1 MPAVN
6 YQDFELEI
14 GSDSADGAPRRYFAH
29 VIRSPAGE
37 ASRSPVQFRFSEP
50 KELAKLRSDLES
62 AVLDINGNNVAGLTS
77 RAEKVLRDFGQE
89 VFRSIFVNV
98 KSISNIYAQ
107 SKGKD
112 LRIKLRISSPDL
124 AALPWEYLYEEDEVI
139 SYVSLRLPLVRYLET
154 AGMAGAMGV
163 RGPLRILGMISAPDT
178 EEWPRL
184 EVARERE
191 RINKGIDKLQREGRV
206 VFEWVSGGTGKDLMD
221 KLLEGDWHIFHFIGH
236 GGVEPQSQSGAGG
249 NSFDQSGF
257 IVMVDEDGKPAK
269 KFASDLAI
277 MLGGARNSLRLVVL
291 NCCES
296 ARINVGEKFG
306 NPAIGLML
314 GGWLPA
320 VVAMQFPISDG
331 AAIGM
336 SEGFY
341 KALANN
347 FPVDDAITTARK
359 FIQVKSR
366 VEFGIPVLYMRS
378 ADGKIFDVDN
388 PASSPP
394 GAIAVASQT
403 QEELQQ
409 QREEFMLAAG
419 AAPNAIEE
427 LEQLARR
434 GQNLVAGLKDD
445 AQLAKRVARIYLDLG
460 TLQQR
465 QKQTPKAAA
474 SFAYAIKL
482 DPQNPEYYVRRAN
495 FNALVGFYEVARADI
510 TAAIALKP
518 DAAEYYWIKGI
529 ISGMASGPENKR
541 GFLEQAVEA
550 YGTALRMNPSEP
562 KYLASRANA
571 FFQLGCVA
579 EAIKDIDQA
588 MAMAPDNPDLVA
600 QRTRIQT
607 STD

>member
-1 MPAVN
+1 MTIVE

-14 GSDSADGAPRRYFAH
+14 SSDSADGAPRRYFAH

-50 KELAKLRSDLES
+50 KELARLRADLES
-62 AVLDINGNNVAGLTS
+62 AVLDINGSKVSGLTS

-89 VFRSIFVNV
+89 IFRSIFVNI

-154 AGMAGAMGV
+154 AGSARAMGV

-178 EEWPRL
+178 DEWPRL
-184 EVARERE
+184 AVAKERE

-236 GGVEPQSQSGAGG
+236 GGVEPQSQEGPDGS
-249 NSFDQSGF
+249 SFDQSGF
-257 IVMVDEDGKPAK
+257 IVMVDENGKPAK
-269 KFASDLAI
+269 KFASDLAM
-277 MLGGARNSLRLVVL
+277 MLAGARKSLRLVVL

-296 ARINVGEKFG
+296 AKINVGERFG
-306 NPAIGLML
+306 NPAMGLML

-347 FPVDDAITTARK
+347 SPVDDAITTARK
-359 FIQVKSR
+359 FIQVQSR

-378 ADGKIFDVDN
+378 ADGKIFEVDN
-388 PASSPP
+388 PVARPPSASAA
-394 GAIAVASQT
+394 GAPT

-409 QREEFMLAAG
+409 RREEFLLAAD
-419 AAPNAIEE
+419 AAPNSVEE
-427 LEQLARR
+427 LERLTHR
-434 GQNLVAGLKDD
+434 GQTLIAELKDD
-445 AQLAKRVARIYLDLG
+445 AQLAKRIARIYLDLG

-482 DPQNPEYYVRRAN
+482 DPKNPEYYVRRAN
-495 FNALVGFYEVARADI
+495 FNALVGFYEVAQADI

-529 ISGMASGPENKR
+529 ICGTASGPENKR

-550 YGTALRMNPSEP
+550 FSTAIRMNPSEP

-571 FFQLGCVA
+571 LAQLGSVA
-579 EAIKDIDQA
+579 AAIRDVDQA
-588 MAMAPDNPDLVA
+588 IEMAPDNPDLVA
-600 QRTRIQT
+600 LSTRIQT
-607 STD
+607 